1 VRCGGDVGTVDVDV
15 YAAADDTLIADARGV
30 YKTG

>member
-1 VRCGGDVGTVDVDV
+1 VGVVDVSVFDENGEE
-15 YAAADDTLIADARGV
+15 IADARGV